1 MIMVKKIIL
10 CIAILSVASISYAQK
25 KEKIKGNKNVTVQ
38 ETKVSSFNKIVVNDK
53 FKIDIIEG
61 SEAKIFIE
69 TDENL
74 HDIIQFSVADSVLS
88 FNTTKRIT
96 SSKKMNIKVTYSNTL
111 KHIETLD
118 DGEIS
123 SLTSINLPEV
133 TLTNTGN
140 SKAFLNIKTEKFKH
154 INSDKARV
162 KLNLEAGIATLELGE
177 NTKLE
182 ALINADSLQVD
193 MYQRSDAKIE
203 GDVLS
208 LDITADNSSTF
219 TGKNLTAN
227 TCNVVSGLNTDIYL
241 QVKEQLAID
250 ASGNTEIYIY
260 ENPKIT
266 IHNFKDTAKLYKK
279 ETK

>member
-1 MIMVKKIIL
+1 MIMVRNLIL
-10 CIAILSVASISYAQK
+10 LVFAFGCISMTNAQK
-25 KEKIKGNKNVTVQ
+25 KEKIKGDRNVTVK
-38 ETKVSSFNKIVVNDK
+38 ETPINAFNKIVVNDK
-53 FKIDIIEG
+53 FKVDIIEG
-61 SEAKIFIE
+61 AEAKVFIE
-69 TDENL
+69 TDDNL
-74 HDIIQFSVADSVLS
+74 HDIIQFSVTDSVLN
-88 FNTTKRIT
+88 FNTTKKIT
-96 SSKKMNIKVTYSNTL
+96 SSKKMSIKVTYSNTL
-111 KHIETLD
+111 KHIETLND
-118 DGEIS
+118 AEIS
-123 SLTSINLPEV
+123 SLTSVNLPEV
-133 TLTNTGN
+133 TLTNSGN

-203 GDVLS
+203 GEVLS

-250 ASGNTEIYIY
+250 ASGNTEIYIFD
-260 ENPKIT
+260 NPKIT

>member
-1 MIMVKKIIL
+1 MVKNITL
-10 CIAILSVASISYAQK
+10 FVAILGLLSTSYAQK
-25 KEKIKGNKNVTVQ
+25 KEKIKGNRNVTVK
-38 ETKVSSFNKIVVNDK
+38 ETMLQDFNRIVLNDK
-53 FKIDIIEG
+53 FKIEVIEG
-61 SEAKIFIE
+61 SEAKIFVE

-74 HDIIQFSVADSVLS
+74 HDIIQFAVADSTLS
-88 FNTTKRIT
+88 FDTSKRIT
-96 SSKKMNIKVTYSNTL
+96 SSKKINIKVTYTNTL

-118 DGEIS
+118 ASEIS

-133 TLTNTGN
+133 NLTNSGN
-140 SKAFLNIKTEKFKH
+140 SKAFLNIKTKQFKH

-162 KLNLEAGIATLELGE
+162 KLNLEATIATLELGE

-182 ALINADSLQVD
+182 ALINAESLQVD
-193 MYQRSDAKIE
+193 MYQRADAKIE
-203 GDVLS
+203 GTVAS

-227 TCNVVSGLNTDIYL
+227 TCNVVSGLNTDIYV
-241 QVKEQLAID
+241 QAKETLSLD
-250 ASGNTEIYIY
+250 ASGNSEIYIY

-279 ETK
+279 ELTN

>member
-1 MIMVKKIIL
+1 MIMVRNLIL
-10 CIAILSVASISYAQK
+10 LVFAFGCISMTSAQK
-25 KEKIKGNKNVTVQ
+25 KEKIKGDRNVTVK
-38 ETKVSSFNKIVVNDK
+38 ETPIDAFNKIVVNDK
-53 FKIDIIEG
+53 FKVDIIEG
-61 SEAKIFIE
+61 AEAKVFIE
-69 TDENL
+69 TDDNL
-74 HDIIQFSVADSVLS
+74 HDIIQFSVTDSVLN
-88 FNTTKRIT
+88 FNTTKKIT
-96 SSKKMNIKVTYSNTL
+96 SSKKMSIKVTYSNIL
-111 KHIETLD
+111 KHIETLND
-118 DGEIS
+118 AEIS
-123 SLTSINLPEV
+123 SLTSVNLPEV
-133 TLTNTGN
+133 TLTNSGN

-203 GDVLS
+203 GEVLS

-250 ASGNTEIYIY
+250 ASGNTEIYIFD
-260 ENPKIT
+260 NPKIT

>member
-1 MIMVKKIIL
+1 MTN
-10 CIAILSVASISYAQK
+10 AQK
-25 KEKIKGNKNVTVQ
+25 KEKIKGDRNVTVK
-38 ETKVSSFNKIVVNDK
+38 ETPIDAFNKIVVNDK
-53 FKIDIIEG
+53 FKVDIIEG
-61 SEAKIFIE
+61 AEAKVFIE
-69 TDENL
+69 TDDNL
-74 HDIIQFSVADSVLS
+74 HDIIQFSVTDSVLN
-88 FNTTKRIT
+88 FNTTKKIT
-96 SSKKMNIKVTYSNTL
+96 SSKKMSIKVTYSNIL
-111 KHIETLD
+111 KHIETLND
-118 DGEIS
+118 AEIS
-123 SLTSINLPEV
+123 SLTSINLSEV
-133 TLTNTGN
+133 TLTNSGN
-140 SKAFLNIKTEKFKH
+140 SKAFLNIKTKKFKH

-203 GDVLS
+203 GEVLS

-250 ASGNTEIYIY
+250 ASGNTEIYIFD
-260 ENPKIT
+260 NPKIT